1 MRKLYPPLI
10 FDVLFYATAAWFL
23 SVGILRYFRAAT
35 WVVFL
40 SATLIALAVLGV
52 SFVIILHGHRKRTLS
67 RAEREKREKLLLH
80 LALEKE
86 ENVKASLLRA
96 YLADGKEAKTE
107 DDLLIVEGE
116 PLVPIFTMQP
126 LSADTAASVL
136 KSFGT
141 STFVLACNALTMEAE
156 KLLSSFGRKAVTG
169 DEIFSL
175 FERTGTTPEKLI
187 CGEIPR
193 PKFKA
198 RMRRVFSKKNA
209 RPFFTGGIL
218 LLIMSLFAIF
228 PLYYLISGSILL
240 LLSVF
245 IRMLGYAS

>member
-1 MRKLYPPLI
+1 MKKLYPPLLL
-10 FDVLFYATAAWFL
+10 DALFYAAAAWFL
-23 SVGILRYFRAAT
+23 SVGLLRYFRAAT

-40 SATLIALAVLGV
+40 SATLIALAVLGS
-52 SFVIILHGHRKRTLS
+52 SFAIAFHGHRKKVLS
-67 RAEREKREKLLLH
+67 RAERERQEKLLLH
-80 LALEKE
+80 LALERE
-86 ENVKASLLRA
+86 EKVRDVLLCA
-96 YLADGKEAKTE
+96 YLADGKEAKME
-107 DDLLIVEGE
+107 EDLLVVEGE

-126 LSADTAASVL
+126 LSADTAAGAL
-136 KSFGT
+136 KRFG
-141 STFVLACNALTMEAE
+141 SSPFVLACNALTAEAE
-156 KLLSSFGRKAVTG
+156 KLLSSFGRKTVKG

-198 RMRRVFSKKNA
+198 RIRRVFSKKNA

-228 PLYYLISGSILL
+228 PLYYLISGSVLL

>member
-1 MRKLYPPLI
+1 MKKLYPPLV
-10 FDVLFYATAAWFL
+10 FDVLFYTVAAWFL

-35 WVVFL
+35 WVVML
-40 SATLIALAVLGV
+40 ASTLVALAVLGT
-52 SFVIILHGHRKRTLS
+52 SFAAIFHSHRKKLLTK
-67 RAEREKREKLLLH
+67 AERERREKLLLH
-80 LALEKE
+80 LALERE
-86 ENVKASLLRA
+86 EGVKSSLA
-96 YLADGKEAKTE
+96 AAFEADGKRTE
-107 DDLLIVEGE
+107 RRDGLLFVEDE
-116 PLVPIFTMQP
+116 PVVPIFTMQP
-126 LSADTAASVL
+126 LSADVAAGVIRRL
-136 KSFGT
+136 GDTPFT
-141 STFVLACNALTMEAE
+141 LACNALTAEAE
-156 KLLSSFGRKAVTG
+156 KLLFSFGRKIMAG

-228 PLYYLISGSILL
+228 PLYYLITGSVLL